1 MTTIAS
7 IRDSEFGTT
16 CDKCGMALIVPE
28 WSEYVERRARPE
40 FLVLHTMWFSV

>member
-16 CDKCGMALIVPE
+16 CDKCGMALIAPQMVGIR
-28 WSEYVERRARPE
+28 ERWARPK